1 MIKIVLA
8 NQKGGVGKTTIAFH
22 LVNFLR
28 KKHKVLSI
36 DMDPQGNFTT
46 SLMEDEVPD
55 TSHIKLIFEGE
66 KPKPMQI
73 KENLYLIGSDI
84 TLSKYEADVKL
95 TNFFRLKD
103 FLESEERKYDFAII
117 DTPPSLGLFTTNA
130 FLGSDFVIIPVDIS
144 KFSINGLSDLIDSI
158 EKIKEST
165 KKEIKPLG
173 IIRSIVKERVIFYRK
188 IKEELEEKYKD
199 LLFETIIPESVRVK
213 EAVAN
218 REPVFE
224 LYPNHKTSK
233 AFLSLFKEIE
243 ERLKNEGK
251 LPG

>member
-1 MIKIVLA
+1 MIKIALA

-28 KKHKVLSI
+28 KKYKVLSMDI
-36 DMDPQGNFTT
+36 DPQGNFTT
-46 SLMEDEVPD
+46 SLIEDEVPD

-66 KPKPMQI
+66 KPEPINI

-103 FLESEERKYDFAII
+103 FLESEDGNYDFAII

-130 FLGSDFVIIPVDIS
+130 LFASDFVIIPVDIS
-144 KFSINGLSDLIDSI
+144 KFSISGLSDLIDSI
-158 EKIKEST
+158 EKIKQST

-173 IIRSIVKERVIFYRK
+173 IVRSIVKERVIFYRK
-188 IKEELEEKYKD
+188 IRDELKENYGS
-199 LLFETIIPESVRVK
+199 LLFKTVIPESVRVK
-213 EAVAN
+213 EAIAN
-218 REPVFE
+218 RKPVFD
-224 LYPNHKTSK
+224 LYPKHRTSE
-233 AFLSLFKEIE
+233 AFLDLFKEIE
-243 ERLKNEGK
+243 ERLENERK
-251 LPG
+251 LP